1 MLCGCEQM
9 EGRTVREVQ
18 GRRYSINVN
27 ELVQVGDME
36 KATHGVG
43 GPQVRWRLFGPHS
56 SDQNRRQR
64 RCCVSKC
71 LVQET
76 VLYSQ
81 PGAAEVSLNL
91 VTCLPWLA
99 TEDIIEYF
107 QPIHTSQ

>member
-1 MLCGCEQM
+1 M

-27 ELVQVGDME
+27 ELVQVGDSDME